1 MGCPALRAACRW
13 HVVWWGFGC
22 EHKSVGQ
29 LVEALFNNTYRLP
42 ELIHPAAIPVVDIAV
57 LADGYFEIDLVISVV
72 RCGLSDVVCKRPNP
86 LE

>member
-1 MGCPALRAACRW
+1 MPRHYARLADW

-57 LADGYFEIDLVISVV
+57 LPTGTSKSIWSISVV
-72 RCGLSDVVCKRPNP
+72 RCGLSDVVCNARTP
-86 LE
+86 